1 MKCSAASIRKR
12 IERLEQAQAQRAAMG
27 HKAEARR
34 ADVQLTA
41 SECIA
46 ALSAMR
52 GYFGE
57 YWQAEGCTE
66 AGRDATLAY
75 IDEGIARLELEQ
87 AGT

>member
-1 MKCSAASIRKR
+1 VPTVDGLRRRVAK
-12 IERLEQAQAQRAAMG
+12 LEAAQAQRAAMER
-27 HKAEARR
+27 KAVATR